1 MRSVSVTLRI
11 ADEGKIDP
19 MPFRPFPVEMMIR
32 SDDGCSFKLDLAGGW
47 YLEIK
52 LTDNGVV
59 KGFLTYCKLPIPHS
73 SVRVNDKNTTTDL
86 DGRFEVEVGDAEELH
101 IDITVPV
108 QVCDALHEFLK
119 AEECKKPK
127 ASLVDWLGTP
137 GKVWE
142 LFRKCEESKTKRWRK
157 VAAGINLE
165 SNHMALLLK
174 AWLAS
179 ILKMAEQAKKKAES
193 GKESCKGAR

>member
-59 KGFLTYCKLPIPHS
+59 EGFLTYCKLPIPHS

-127 ASLVDWLGTP
+127 AIDWLRAP
-137 GKVWE
+137 GEVFKMYE
-142 LFRKCEESKTKRWRK
+142 EYEESMRKRWRK
-157 VAAGINLE
+157 VAASINLE
-165 SNHMALLLK
+165 SEPMVPFIKALL
-174 AWLAS
+174 AG
-179 ILKMAEQAKKKAES
+179 ILKMAEQAKKKARSEQ
-193 GKESCKGAR
+193 ETSCE